1 MKKMT
6 MTTSIKHHLTDDLL
20 MAYSAGTLPEAFSL
34 VVATHVSMCDECR
47 ARLAGFE
54 AVGGAVLDEAPDCT
68 MTEDSFAATMRLIA
82 EMPQDERIEAQEVT
96 GASLFPKPLR
106 DYVGGDLAAVQWKSV
121 GGKVRQAVLPTSRD
135 ASVRL
140 LYIPA
145 GVAMPDH
152 GHNGT
157 ELTLVLQGAFE
168 DVDDRFGP
176 GDVEV
181 ANEDVN
187 HTPVAA
193 PGADCICLAATDAP
207 LRFAG
212 LLPRIA
218 QPFIG
223 I

>member
-1 MKKMT
+1 MT
-6 MTTSIKHHLTDDLL
+6 STINHHLTDDLL
-20 MAYSAGTLPEAFSL
+20 MSYATGSLPEAFSL
-34 VVATHVSMCDECR
+34 VVATHISLCDECR

-54 AVGGAVLDEAPDCT
+54 AVGGAVLDEAPACA
-68 MTEDSFAATMRLIA
+68 MEEDSFAATMRLIA
-82 EMPQDERIEAQEVT
+82 QMPTETRIEAEDESVK
-96 GASLFPKPLR
+96 GLFPKPLR
-106 DYVGGDLAAVQWKSV
+106 DYVGGDVDAVQWRSL
-121 GGKVRQAVLPTSRD
+121 GGKVRQAVLPTSAD
-135 ASVRL
+135 ATVRL

-152 GHNGT
+152 GHAGM
-157 ELTLVLQGAFE
+157 ELTMVLQGAF
-168 DVDDRFGP
+168 DDDDGHFGR

-181 ANEDVN
+181 ANEELK

-193 PGADCICLAATDAP
+193 PGADCICIVATDAP
-207 LRFAG
+207 LKFSG